1 MNFNDTEELL
11 KKYSINAITPGLERI
26 KILLESLGE
35 PQNNFDAFHIVGTN
49 GKGSTGAYL
58 NAIFYNSGYKTGFYS
73 SPHLENPAER
83 LLINNKFLSPDD
95 WYNAVKISCE
105 KIKSGFEPS
114 YFELLTA
121 AAFLLAREN
130 NIKIGIIEAGLGG
143 RLDATNLLKNTVCSV
158 IASISM
164 DHTEYLGDTLEK
176 IAGEKFAVVK
186 NNIPACFSGYDESLK
201 DLFKKYCAEAGAIPF
216 IVSEQTK
223 LENIKFYNT
232 GCEFDFY
239 APQLELKNVKINLP
253 GKFQVKNAALALS
266 AAACTQNKFN
276 LKPEN
281 ILIGMQKATWPGRFE
296 IIKHDPEII
305 LDGGHNYDGVKNLVE
320 SVKYLYPD
328 KKICVIYTAMRDKD
342 YKGCLNLLNE
352 LNPDFYFTTVPNM
365 KRCLKPEELLNAAQD
380 LNINSERIKIFNDP
394 INAIN
399 EAAKSHKIILICG
412 SLYLIGFVRPHL
424 II

>member
-1 MNFNDTEELL
+1 M
-11 KKYSINAITPGLERI
+11 
-26 KILLESLGE
+26 
-35 PQNNFDAFHIVGTN
+35 
-49 GKGSTGAYL
+49 
-58 NAIFYNSGYKTGFYS
+58 
-73 SPHLENPAER
+73 
-83 LLINNKFLSPDD
+83 
-95 WYNAVKISCE
+95 
-105 KIKSGFEPS
+105 
-114 YFELLTA
+114 
-121 AAFLLAREN
+121 
-130 NIKIGIIEAGLGG
+130 
-143 RLDATNLLKNTVCSV
+143 
-158 IASISM
+158 
-164 DHTEYLGDTLEK
+164 
-176 IAGEKFAVVK
+176 
-186 NNIPACFSGYDESLK
+186 K

-223 LENIKFYNT
+223 LENIKFYKT

-266 AAACTQNKFN
+266 AVACTQNKFN

-352 LNPDFYFTTVPNM
+352 LNPDFYFTTVPDM
-365 KRCLKPEELLNAAQD
+365 KRCLKPEELLNAAQG
-380 LNINSERIKIFNDP
+380 LNINSERIKIFDDP

-399 EAAKSHKIILICG
+399 EAAESHKIILICG

-424 II
+424 I